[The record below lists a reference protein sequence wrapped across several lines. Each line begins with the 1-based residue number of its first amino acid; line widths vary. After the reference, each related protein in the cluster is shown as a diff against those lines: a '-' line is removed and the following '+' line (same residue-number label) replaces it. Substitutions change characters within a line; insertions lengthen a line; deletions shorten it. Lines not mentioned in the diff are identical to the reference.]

1 MRSCSRTWILLNL
14 AGALL
19 APLVSDAAPRLPASD
34 AEVVERLPTRAA
46 DPRAH
51 ELRALRAEVQRAPQ
65 DADAAVRLARRYFEL
80 AAAEGDPRYAGQ
92 AQAALRP
99 WWGLGAPRPAEAG
112 RHPASMP
119 AGPHQPLASAPALAR
134 RGFGPPRGTSKVAE
148 PHLPGIDPPPA
159 VRVMR
164 AVLLQYEHQFDAAV
178 ADLEAA
184 LRVQPEDAEAW
195 SWLAAIHMV
204 RADYAAARRACDRLA
219 PLVTPLI
226 GVACTAYVDSLTGRA
241 AAAAQALRAAL
252 AADRKAA
259 SEQSLWALTRLA
271 EIEALRGAFD
281 TAEAA
286 FKQALALGL
295 ADTYLLAA
303 YADFL
308 LDRGRPAEVLPLLK
322 DRARA
327 DVLLLR
333 LAIAG
338 QASGD
343 VAAAGWTR
351 ELASRF
357 DAARARGDTSH
368 QKEESRFVLAFQGR
382 PPTATMA
389 TTAKAADKSEADA
402 AAKRALELA
411 AKNWAEQREPAD
423 ARILLEAAAAA
434 RQPAAAAPVLKWM
447 ADAGIESV
455 VLKQLAAQLGSAR

>member
-1 MRSCSRTWILLNL
+1 MRYCLPTWTLLTF
-14 AGALL
+14 AGVLL
-19 APLVSDAAPRLPASD
+19 APLATSAAPRLPASD

-46 DPRAH
+46 DPRAR

-80 AAAEGDPRYAGQ
+80 AAAEGDPRYVGQ

-99 WWGLGAPRPAEAG
+99 WWGTGVAKPAVA
-112 RHPASMP
+112 A
-119 AGPHQPLASAPALAR
+119 
-134 RGFGPPRGTSKVAE
+134 GTSPATGKVAE
-148 PHLPGIDPPPA
+148 PASPAIDPPPQ
-159 VRVMR
+159 VRVLR
-164 AVLLQYEHQFDAAV
+164 AMLLQYEHQFDAAV
-178 ADLEAA
+178 LDLEAA
-184 LRVQPEDAEAW
+184 LRAQPDNAEAW

-204 RADYAAARRACDRLA
+204 RADYAAARRACERLV

-252 AADRKAA
+252 AADRGAA
-259 SEQSLWALTRLA
+259 PEQSLWALTRLA
-271 EIEALRGAFD
+271 EIEALQGAVGP
-281 TAEAA
+281 AEAA
-286 FKQALALGL
+286 FREALALGL

-308 LDRGRPAEVLPLLK
+308 LDRGRPAEVLSLLK

-333 LAIAG
+333 LGVAA

-343 VAAAGWTR
+343 VAEAGWRR
-351 ELASRF
+351 ELGARF

-382 PPTATMA
+382 LPAA
-389 TTAKAADKSEADA
+389 NVAAAAKAADRPEADA
-402 AAKRALELA
+402 AAKRALDLA

-423 ARILLEAAAAA
+423 ARILLEAAVAA
-434 RQPAAAAPVLKWM
+434 RAPAAAAPVLKWM
-447 ADAGIESV
+447 ADSGVESV
-455 VLKQLAAQLGSAR
+455 VLKKLAAQLGSAR

>member
-1 MRSCSRTWILLNL
+1 MPRCPLIWTLLTV

-19 APLVSDAAPRLPASD
+19 APFTAAAAPRLPASD
-34 AEVVERLPTRAA
+34 TEIVERLPTRAA
-46 DPRAH
+46 DPRAR
-51 ELRALRAEVQRAPQ
+51 ELRALRAELRRTPD

-99 WWGLGAPRPAEAG
+99 WW
-112 RHPASMP
+112 
-119 AGPHQPLASAPALAR
+119 AL
-134 RGFGPPRGTSKVAE
+134 S
-148 PHLPGIDPPPA
+148 DPPPQ

-178 ADLEAA
+178 ADLKAA
-184 LRVQPEDAEAW
+184 LLAQPEDAEGW

-204 RADYAAARRACDRLA
+204 RADYAAARRACERLT

-226 GVACTAYVDSLTGRA
+226 GVGCTAYVDSLTGRA

-252 AADRKAA
+252 AADRDAA
-259 SEQSLWALTRLA
+259 AEQSLWALTRLA

-281 TAEAA
+281 AAEAA
-286 FKQALALGL
+286 FRQALALGL

-308 LDRGRPAEVLPLLK
+308 LDRGRPAEVLLLLK

-343 VAAAGWTR
+343 AAAAGWTR

-368 QKEESRFVLAFQGR
+368 QKEESRFVLAFQR
-382 PPTATMA
+382 RVPAANVATAT
-389 TTAKAADKSEADA
+389 KAADKPETDA
-402 AAKRALELA
+402 AAQRALELA

-423 ARILLEAAAAA
+423 ARILLEAAVAA